1 MDGLNAS
8 TLSITSIFWISLA
21 MTMFLQSS
29 VSGLQRLFSTAS
41 SSLSPHTP
49 RAQRQLESV
58 TEEAH
63 TYDLLYPEG
72 ETLKQGQHH
81 AYPLK
86 HGDPVSIAAAANSSD
101 DRGGLDIQSPRDVR
115 IIIAQ
120 NANVLSPQPRI
131 MYDSHPVI
139 SLPYAR
145 NGSSLETNES
155 SRPRGGSLTGGHRR
169 NSTNQRSHTAP
180 HSRQSSISQ
189 TAQSIFNA
197 PSSPL
202 SPVSELGGLF
212 GGVKTR
218 HNLRPATSDGE
229 TIQSKLAREE
239 REETENLVE
248 CMFGA
253 AGFPSVS
260 STKLHVRPPKQTDAE
275 NNFRPSSAREPA
287 SPGADPKRRTPLTRS
302 TTAADLHSLST
313 SVSDDAP
320 QQSSRFNTSSILIT
334 RLFSVDPTDSD
345 SAPKSPNGSH
355 SLGSDDHTRGTGP
368 SKGKAEQSK
377 SPTYAVAVLLSM
389 PVHRPRLS
397 TPSLGRFSGY
407 SAISPHSWSSEG
419 PQRLSLLGTDTSSN
433 TDYVIAHWTMLI
445 RALSCLEVA
454 ARYEIGNLLGEIET
468 PLLARPTNGATSASE
483 TEPNIKVGKLKQPT
497 RRTLQ
502 LSVGALQ
509 NRPSIRKLSE
519 KTATRIALALR
530 IRKVVAGQGRWGVWR
545 EEARWVGKWAG
556 GKEQNFFLFNLLTA
570 FLGSH
575 TEWLDSLGPSR
586 YKRRHAKQSH
596 NSYSEIN
603 SIQHRTVV
611 VSQDKMAARRLIF
624 LLSAFLPS
632 AYIGFQADGNNQLE
646 ASWSNM
652 AYSQSPPSAFPINR
666 QRSLRRTMNRRTGPR
681 RASPHTTSHARSVS
695 FSDAELFANDDNP
708 AEDQSTQQRARR
720 ASDARSI
727 RNAALPISFN
737 GSDTRKSS
745 TTTTATVV
753 PDTAIGIPHFSG
765 YSATRPLGTAAGP
778 RPGSSGSLVSL
789 SLRRTLSRSE
799 SSEKVATGSDSQSMS
814 RWGSMISGFWSD
826 RRTSS
831 TEGSDPLASSEEG
844 LGISGISNGAR
855 GSRVATTLT
864 EMVKEVDMQKNALTT
879 GQGNSNTTS
888 SSLTATQLPH
898 DDREPE
904 EILPS
909 RSTAPRRFRESFP
922 LKLSIDEDD
931 GVVDVDLPPAN
942 SYPSSFESI
951 ASSPIAIRS
960 AASSFN
966 GRSSFHGR
974 TSVHASPYSS
984 PDTSID
990 VTGWL
995 RNYHADFALQ
1005 AVRPYDSLKE
1015 DIKRSMRTEPS
1026 PTAPVV
1032 AHNEDD
1038 GYSEEWVDVCTTLL
1052 ADTTTFT
1059 VTRLCLR
1066 RRNPASTHHQV
1077 DALLNLDPTD
1087 YAEQEEII
1095 EEPLMDMDPT
1105 LIDAVEKVLGHSG
1118 HSSRVPS
1125 RAPSRAPSPTRQNG
1139 PTSYEGSPDL
1149 EVPRS
1154 ECKRMVLGAL
1164 EQVARSVSAELSKG
1178 KNVDV
1183 QRLGRDNF
1191 PTDSTLREGVRRWLS
1206 QVDREGR

>member
-1 MDGLNAS
+1 MDGLNGS
-8 TLSITSIFWISLA
+8 TLSITSVFWIFLT

-86 HGDPVSIAAAANSSD
+86 HGDPASIAAAANSSD

-120 NANVLSPQPRI
+120 NANIHSSQPRV

-139 SLPYAR
+139 SLPQAR
-145 NGSSLETNES
+145 NGSSPETNEN
-155 SRPRGGSLTGGHRR
+155 SRPRGGSLTSGTRR
-169 NSTNQRSHTAP
+169 NSTNNRSHTAP

-189 TAQSIFNA
+189 TAQSIINVS
-197 PSSPL
+197 SSPL

-212 GGVKTR
+212 GGAKTR

-239 REETENLVE
+239 REEAENILE

-260 STKLHVRPPKQTDAE
+260 STKLHVRPPKQTDAD
-275 NNFRPSSAREPA
+275 NNFRPSSAREPV
-287 SPGADPKRRTPLTRS
+287 SPGAFPKRRTPLTRS

-313 SVSDDAP
+313 SGPDDAH
-320 QQSSRFNTSSILIT
+320 QQSSHSNTSSILIT
-334 RLFSVDPTDSD
+334 RLFSVNPIDSH
-345 SAPKSPNGSH
+345 STPKILDGTH
-355 SLGSDDHTRGTGP
+355 SLGSDSHTHEMGP
-368 SKGKAEQSK
+368 SKGKAEQAK
-377 SPTYAVAVLLSM
+377 SPTYAVAVLLQM

-397 TPSLGRFSGY
+397 SPSLGRFSGY
-407 SAISPHSWSSEG
+407 SAISPRSWSSEG
-419 PQRLSLLGTDTSSN
+419 PQRHSLLGTDISPN
-433 TDYVIAHWTMLI
+433 IDYVIGHWTMLI

-454 ARYEIGNLLGEIET
+454 ARYEIGNLLVEIET
-468 PLLARPTNGATSASE
+468 PVLARPVNGAPWTSE
-483 TEPNIKVGKLKQPT
+483 NEPNIKVGKLKQPT

-502 LSVGALQ
+502 LSAGALQ

-519 KTATRIALALR
+519 RTGHRIALALR
-530 IRKVVAGQGRWGVWR
+530 IKKVVAGQGRWGIWR

-652 AYSQSPPSAFPINR
+652 AYSQSPPSAFPTNR
-666 QRSLRRTMNRRTGPR
+666 QQSLRRTMNRKTGPSH
-681 RASPHTTSHARSVS
+681 ASPHIRSHARSVS
-695 FSDAELFANDDNP
+695 FSDAELFASDDNP
-708 AEDQSTQQRARR
+708 VEDQSTQQRARR
-720 ASDARSI
+720 ASDVRSI

-737 GSDTRKSS
+737 ASDTRKSS

-826 RRTSS
+826 RLTSS
-831 TEGSDPLASSEEG
+831 TEGSDPVASSEEG

-855 GSRVATTLT
+855 GPRVATTLT

-888 SSLTATQLPH
+888 SSLTTTQLPH
-898 DDREPE
+898 EPE
-904 EILPS
+904 EISPM
-909 RSTAPRRFRESFP
+909 RCTDERRFREPFP

-931 GVVDVDLPPAN
+931 GVVDVDLPQTN

-966 GRSSFHGR
+966 GRSSFHGK
-974 TSVHASPYSS
+974 TSVHASQYSS
-984 PDTSID
+984 PDVSVD
-990 VTGWL
+990 VAGWL
-995 RNYHADFALQ
+995 RNYHPDFALQ

-1015 DIKRSMRTEPS
+1015 DIKHSMRTEPS
-1026 PTAPVV
+1026 PIAATV
-1032 AHNEDD
+1032 AHDNGDEHSD
-1038 GYSEEWVDVCTTLL
+1038 GWVDVCTTLL

-1066 RRNPASTHHQV
+1066 RKNPASIHHQV
-1077 DALLNLDPTD
+1077 DALLNLNPTD

-1118 HSSRVPS
+1118 HSSRTPS

-1139 PTSYEGSPDL
+1139 PTPHEGSPDL

-1178 KNVDV
+1178 NNVDV